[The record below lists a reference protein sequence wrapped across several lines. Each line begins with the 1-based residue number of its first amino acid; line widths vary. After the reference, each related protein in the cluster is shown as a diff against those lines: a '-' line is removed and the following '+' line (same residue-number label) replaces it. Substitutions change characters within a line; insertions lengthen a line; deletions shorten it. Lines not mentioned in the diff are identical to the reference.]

1 MARYREVIDD
11 SPKGRD
17 RMAVLNPG
25 DTAPDFTLSESGGG
39 TRSLHDLRGRNV
51 ILFFYPKDDT
61 PGCTKEACSF
71 RDSFTEYQGVDA
83 EILGISPDDVKS
95 HNKFTAKYNLPFP
108 LLADTDHQVSESY
121 GAWGQK
127 SLYGRKY
134 MGMLRTTY
142 LIDAEGKVQ
151 QVWTK
156 VKPAG
161 HAHEVLKALNGA
173 TP

>member
-1 MARYREVIDD
+1 M
-11 SPKGRD
+11 P
-17 RMAVLNPG
+17 VLSPG
-25 DTAPDFTLSESGGG
+25 DIAPDFTLAESGGG
-39 TRSLHDLRGRNV
+39 TRSLHDLRGRSV

-71 RDSFTEYQGVDA
+71 RDSYADYQGIDA
-83 EILGISPDDVKS
+83 EILGISRDDVKS
-95 HNKFTAKYNLPFP
+95 HDKFTAKYNLPFP
-108 LLADTDHQVSESY
+108 LLADLDHQVSEAY
-121 GAWGQK
+121 GAWGEK

-134 MGMLRTTY
+134 MGMIRTTY
-142 LIDAEGKVQ
+142 LIDTEGKVQ

-173 TP
+173 VAQR